1 MSAQC
6 LGHLPV
12 QQALIIASNLFP
24 YRFLQDVHETDDL
37 PSYTITD
44 AAGGTCR
51 QGYFARYHVRTVK
64 VSRCC
69 MASYAPKNH
78 GYIWVCRCLNIFNSS
93 RGRQYG
99 NTWHDLR
106 TP

>member
-12 QQALIIASNLFP
+12 QQALIIASNVFP

-51 QGYFARYHVRTVK
+51 QGYFARYHVRTVEL
-64 VSRCC
+64 
-69 MASYAPKNH
+69 NH
-78 GYIWVCRCLNIFNSS
+78 SIDMIDAAWPAMRARTMDIFGSA
-93 RGRQYG
+93 
-99 NTWHDLR
+99 DV
-106 TP
+106 